1 LLVLIDRFEYSLIR
15 KGQGLIPTLKELA
28 RWGKQMKNRNGVA

>member
-1 LLVLIDRFEYSLIR
+1 MLVLIDRFEYSLTR

-28 RWGKQMKNRNGVA
+28 RWSNQMKNRNGIA